1 MKTKTE
7 RERRTVRE
15 KEHKLASWSYELMK
29 CHWTQRESGTWNVER
44 GTHDV
49 KQTEMQMS
57 REKLFDDNIMTDII
71 MWYGHKRDPQPNV
84 A

>member
-1 MKTKTE
+1 MKTVTEGEREKEREWE
-7 RERRTVRE
+7 RERERSTVRE
-15 KEHKLASWSYELMK
+15 KDQASWSYELMK
-29 CHWTQRESGTWNVER
+29 CHWTRRESGTWHVER

-71 MWYGHKRDPQPNV
+71 M
-84 A
+84 

>member
-1 MKTKTE
+1 MKTVTE
-7 RERRTVRE
+7 RERERKRSTVRE
-15 KEHKLASWSYELMK
+15 GPTSWSYELMK
-29 CHWTQRESGTWNVER
+29 CHWTRRESGTWHVER

-71 MWYGHKRDPQPNV
+71 M
-84 A
+84 